1 MLERLGAA
9 VLRTGAERAG
19 ALRVVDGTLLR
30 VEEDRLELEGKGPTI
45 GLLGER
51 VPEERVTG

>member
-19 ALRVVDGTLLR
+19 ALRV
-30 VEEDRLELEGKGPTI
+30 EEDRLELEGKGPTI
-45 GLLGER
+45 GLLEER